1 MSGGIFDFLLFS
13 AFLLSACPSEKHSR
27 ACGVFLGV
35 RVRELLMKVMT
46 KVRMDLVR
54 VYVVYRWIGGCWRG
68 SSVCRRSGTRGNIV
82 FELSVLVVPSD

>member
-1 MSGGIFDFLLFS
+1 MEVSLIFCFFLLFS

-46 KVRMDLVR
+46 KVRD
-54 VYVVYRWIGGCWRG
+54 G
-68 SSVCRRSGTRGNIV
+68 
-82 FELSVLVVPSD
+82 LS

>member
-54 VYVVYRWIGGCWRG
+54 VYVVYRWIGGCWR
-68 SSVCRRSGTRGNIV
+68 SGTRGNIV